1 MNNILKFD
9 MPKVS
14 VIVPMY
20 NSARFLKRC
29 VDSLINQTL
38 KDIEIILVNDAS
50 PDNSLDIAREYE
62 LIDNRVKVIDSPI
75 NIVASRNL
83 GIKAAKSEYLGF
95 VDADDWVSP
104 TMYEDMYN
112 ATEDET
118 IDCVVGGYNYVYPNR
133 VEYDTNISN
142 ESFVDSE
149 LIKKEVSIKG
159 GRLFTNLWRKSLIVE
174 DGLFFME
181 HNLYCDAIVNLWYLK
196 AKTFRKLDKPY
207 YNYYINTI
215 SITAKR
221 DFMRFFDRLASA
233 DDMLI
238 RAKQI
243 GLYNEYKD
251 FLDMRYYLLYLKYTL
266 IGSKR
271 NFSKFPVSKVRD
283 CVNHFKSQYKLS
295 DISYLKANSD
305 VYDKYMPLIMV
316 FPRFGFFVASWMFRI
331 THFRSL
337 LKRKFQTQG

>member
-1 MNNILKFD
+1 

-20 NSARFLKRC
+20 NSACFLKRC

-50 PDNSLDIAREYE
+50 PDNSLEIAREYE
-62 LIDNRVKVIDSPI
+62 LIDDRVKVIDSPI

-83 GIKAAKSEYLGF
+83 GIEAAKADYLGF
-95 VDADDWVSP
+95 VDADDWVIP
-104 TMYEDMYN
+104 TMYEDMYI
-112 ATEDET
+112 ATENET
-118 IDCVVGGYNYVYPNR
+118 IDCIVGGYNYIYPNKI
-133 VEYDTNISN
+133 EYDTHISN
-142 ESFVDSE
+142 ESFVNVE
-149 LIKKEVSIKG
+149 LIKKEVCIKG
-159 GRLFTNLWRKSLIVE
+159 GRLFANLWRKSLIVE

-207 YNYYINTI
+207 YNYCINTI

-221 DFMRFFDRLASA
+221 NFMGFFDRLESA
-233 DDMLI
+233 NDMLL

-243 GLYNEYKD
+243 GLYDEYKD

-266 IGSKR
+266 MGSKR
-271 NFSKFPVSKVRD
+271 YFSKFPASKVRD
-283 CVNHFKSQYKLS
+283 CINHFKTQYCLS
-295 DISYLKANSD
+295 DIKYLKTNFD
-305 VYDKYMPLIMV
+305 IYDTYMPLIMV
-316 FPRFGFFVASWMFRI
+316 FPRLGFFIASWMFRI

-337 LKRKFQTQG
+337 LKRRFKI